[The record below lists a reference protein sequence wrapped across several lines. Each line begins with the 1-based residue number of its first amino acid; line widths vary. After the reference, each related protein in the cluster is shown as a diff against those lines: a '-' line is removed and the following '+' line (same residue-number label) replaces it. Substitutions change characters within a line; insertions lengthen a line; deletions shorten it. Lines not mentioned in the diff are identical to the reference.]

1 MQLFPALP
9 EVVRGRFRRPEA
21 LAVCP
26 PGGDSRER
34 GMFWNQTTNYGLTQW
49 EATDRIL
56 MENFNSDNSKID
68 AALGT
73 LAQTVTGH
81 TTALTQKGNCQLYMD
96 SYTGT
101 GTYGTSNPTQLTF
114 PGYPVL
120 VFVFAATNGQIIAA
134 HNCNVALQAYNG
146 NSSNIAVNWTNHT
159 VSWSHFQS
167 ANQQFNASGVTYS
180 VVALLDMER

>member
-1 MQLFPALP
+1 MS
-9 EVVRGRFRRPEA
+9 
-21 LAVCP
+21 
-26 PGGDSRER
+26 D
-34 GMFWNQTTNYGLTQW
+34 
-49 EATDRIL
+49 
-56 MENFNSDNSKID
+56 FNSDNAKLD
-68 AALGT
+68 AALKSHDDA
-73 LAQTVTGH
+73 LAAL
-81 TTALTQKGNCQLYMD
+81 TTASEECGNCQLYMD

-180 VVALLDMER
+180 VVALLDMES